1 MSSTFDLINEPILPN
16 SMSSKV
22 DPLIQTPVQFQQQLQ
37 SQSIINTPVQQVP
50 YEQPE
55 IITGGFSFT
64 TKSDDDTDDKL
75 VISTGSDII
84 VEQPKKRRSRK
95 KENTEIETVSRSE
108 IIGADN
114 TTVETPT
121 IYSYYETAD
130 MLKNTM
136 AQLDQVASE
145 LKIEFDSVR
154 ASRTLKGKYNTM
166 VGLAG
171 NLSEVLE
178 AKISAI
184 KEMNNCISKSNDLDY
199 KREKDRKE
207 AASSVNDDK
216 MIMDLYNAFIQN
228 PMGPSPQPNMGPL
241 GPTPLASS
249 LAGTGIIRESADQN
263 TYDQNGVDAAYMNY
277 LANIT
282 PQQNAMLYEH
292 NPDIKQVVVYDAAT
306 NNRWFQV
313 MNVKTGQVI
322 PNAQVHDQ
330 MFLED
335 TTINLKDKI
344 AKNINLNETYP
355 VVVINDTHEY

>member
-1 MSSTFDLINEPILPN
+1 MSSTFDLISEPILPN
-16 SMSSKV
+16 GLGSKV
-22 DPLIQTPVQFQQQLQ
+22 DPLIQTPTQFQQQLQ
-37 SQSIINTPVQQVP
+37 SQSIINNTQVS
-50 YEQPE
+50 YDQPE

-75 VISTGSDII
+75 VISSTPDII
-84 VEQPKKRRSRK
+84 VEQPKKRRSNKK
-95 KENTEIETVSRSE
+95 KENSEVETVRSSE
-108 IIGADN
+108 IIGADNN

-136 AQLDQVASE
+136 AQLDLVATE
-145 LKIEFDSVR
+145 LKVEFDSVR

-166 VGLAG
+166 VGLAS
-171 NLSEVLE
+171 NLSEILE

-199 KREKDRKE
+199 KREKDRKD

-216 MIMDLYNAFIQN
+216 MIMDLYNTFIQN
-228 PMGPSPQPNMGPL
+228 PMGPSPQPNMGIL
-241 GPTPLASS
+241 GPTPLASTI
-249 LAGTGIIRESADQN
+249 AGTGIIRESADQE
-263 TYDQNGVDAAYMNY
+263 TYDQNGIDSAYMNY

-355 VVVINDTHEY
+355 VVVINDTNEY